1 MADDPID
8 ELRLSVMQNLLP
20 VGLAMVER
28 ARKGGPKNVVEVFT
42 RSSDPF
48 LELREEGEPA
58 AQFFRDRLDQVSPGL
73 GNPVISVNVS
83 VEDVENSDDAI
94 RLDEDTES
102 LVHVLGQIESRLETL
117 EGFLKTTADQRS
129 TIAMDD

>member
-20 VGLAMVER
+20 VGLAMVAR
-28 ARKGGPKNVVEVFT
+28 ARKGGPKNIVEVFT
-42 RSSDPF
+42 CSSDPL
-48 LELREEGEPA
+48 LELRKEGEPA
-58 AQFFRDRLDQVSPGL
+58 AQSFRDRLDQVSPGL
-73 GNPVISVNVS
+73 GNPVIPVNVS

-94 RLDEDTES
+94 PSDEDTES
-102 LVHVLGQIESRLETL
+102 LVHVLGQIESRLKTL
-117 EGFLKTTADQRS
+117 EGFLGTTADQGS